1 MAYTATTYLSF
12 KPFFHPRG
20 QDMTQR
26 NFLLSGWLATNDTA
40 EYTPGGIG
48 STSFQVTAFSAVG
61 LVTYNTLIGA
71 PLYNGQRVVLY
82 NFASNTN
89 DGTYI
94 VSSLTTTSAT
104 AGTFVAVPLTGKALA
119 ASAQTSQTAEG
130 VGQLQFG
137 TRYSVSQTFTATAV
151 TVSGNQMTVSY
162 TTLVGPQLTPN
173 DNVTLAG
180 MTNAGNNGTF
190 SLQTV
195 LPTSGT
201 NQTAGKF
208 IVTNAAAV
216 ATDSGTGTGNF
227 IAGIE
232 VAVGGQYPTLLE
244 VNTVHGYV
252 YVWDTINYTVRI
264 FQTGASGSVPL
275 VELGLGAT
283 WTWDP
288 TLTTL
293 IVVPKYFPQ

>member
-12 KPFFHPRG
+12 KPFLYPRG
-20 QDMTQR
+20 HDMTQR
-26 NFLLSGWLATNDTA
+26 NFLETGWLAMNDAA

-61 LVTYNTLIGA
+61 LVTYNTLVGS
-71 PLYNGQRVVLY
+71 PLVNGQRVVLY

-94 VSSLTTTSAT
+94 VSTLATTSAT

-119 ASAQTSQTAEG
+119 ASAQTAQTAEG

-137 TRYSVSQTFTATAV
+137 TRYPVAQTFTATAV
-151 TVSGNQMTVSY
+151 AVSGNQMTVSY
-162 TTLVGPQLTPN
+162 TTLVGPQLTPP
-173 DNVTLAG
+173 DSVILAG

-227 IAGIE
+227 IAGTE
-232 VAVGGQYPTLLE
+232 VAVGNE
-244 VNTVHGYV
+244 VPIIVDINTSKGFV
-252 YVWDTINYTVRI
+252 YLWDATNYTVRI
-264 FQTGASGSVPL
+264 FATGTSSGATVADL
-275 VELGLGAT
+275 ALGAT
-283 WTWDP
+283 LTFDP
-288 TLTTL
+288 TLTVL
-293 IVVPKYFPQ
+293 GIFPKYFPV